1 MRRVRVLVSG
11 RVQGVFFR
19 GECERVARSLGL
31 AGYVRNLPDGRVE
44 AAFEGL
50 DADVEAAVSW
60 CREGPALASVE
71 RVEVT
76 LESPVGAEGFAVR

>member
-1 MRRVRVLVSG
+1 VKRVRAYVSG

-19 GECERVARSLGL
+19 AECEQMARSLGL
-31 AGYVRNLPDGRVE
+31 IGYVRNLPDGRVE

-50 DADVEAAVSW
+50 DADVEMAVAW
-60 CREGPALASVE
+60 CREGPSLAAVE

-76 LESPVGAEGFAVR
+76 VEPLQGETGFLVG

>member
-1 MRRVRVLVSG
+1 MKRVHVFVSG

-31 AGYVRNLPDGRVE
+31 TGHVGNLPDGRVE
-44 AAFEGL
+44 AVFEGL
-50 DADVEAAVSW
+50 DADVDTAVAW

-71 RVEVT
+71 RVEAT
-76 LESPVGAEGFAVR
+76 AEPPEGETGFRVR